1 MPPAEKPKPSSIQ
14 EGFGFFFMSE
24 CEGRG
29 YDFSL
34 FARLHAA
41 EIVSSLPA
49 DKCGG

>member
-1 MPPAEKPKPSSIQ
+1 MPPAEKPKPSCIE

-24 CEGRG
+24 CEWRIRL
-29 YDFSL
+29 FS
-34 FARLHAA
+34 FCRLHAA